1 MCSCSCAADC
11 RLSCCSRDGIYTC
24 PQPSACTT
32 RGPEDAGLDC
42 PLLECSECKD
52 VNGQWIDGRAD
63 CQDCYLGGH
72 AVTIIGW
79 GRGDAPGPNT
89 STPSTSRGNAYWIVK
104 NSWGKHWG
112 EEGVFRIS
120 ADYASNC
127 NLLVDC
133 TDPARRTDCVWG
145 INVNNPMGW
154 VPPSAPAPAA
164 PVGDDVSVDATA
176 MPRKTVLEMHAHASR
191 ATRASAPVSPP
202 VTPSAENGERVLAS
216 VTCGL
221 AALRCV
227 FVLEASER
235 ER

>member
-1 MCSCSCAADC
+1 M
-11 RLSCCSRDGIYTC
+11 
-24 PQPSACTT
+24 
-32 RGPEDAGLDC
+32 GPDAAGLDC
-42 PLLECSECKD
+42 PLLECSECND
-52 VNGQWIDGRAD
+52 VNGRAD
-63 CQDCYLGGH
+63 CDDCYLGGH

-79 GRGDAPGPNT
+79 GRGDAPGPNA
-89 STPSTSRGNAYWIVK
+89 STPSTSRGDAYWIVK

-164 PVGDDVSVDATA
+164 PVGDDDSVDATA
-176 MPRKTVLEMHAHASR
+176 IPRKAALAMHASR
-191 ATRASAPVSPP
+191 ASRASAPVSPP

-235 ER
+235 K